1 MPESNKYQPLTT
13 VERLPLPQRRIVPGL
28 AAKNAATHSEAKAA
42 VTANNESL
50 KGCMTTWHDG
60 QSWKHRLASADF
72 LYGTVNDPDSEIRSH
87 MRAILQPLLST
98 TPSGA
103 RPFAL

>member
-13 VERLPLPQRRIVPGL
+13 VERLPLPQRRIVTGL

-42 VTANNESL
+42 VTVTNESL

-60 QSWKHRLASADF
+60 HASVDL
-72 LYGTVNDPDSEIRSH
+72 LYGTVSDPDSEIRSH